1 MTAKIYIF
9 IGLSLLFF
17 HQNVTGQDIIFDHP
31 YAALMYSNPAYTG
44 IFGPLHTGA
53 AFRSQFTAT
62 PSPYTTYYAEADIF
76 IDKWNS
82 GFGCYLL
89 HDLMASG
96 QLRQTTAALSYVFTF
111 QITENL
117 SLRPAIQGIFHNR
130 HRDFRSATFPD
141 MFDLTGTPIP
151 SISTTYDPY
160 NKNGFDFSAGIL
172 GQYQRLELGFSV
184 HHLGAQQ
191 EDPYLNRSLKMAV
204 QAKYIIPLT
213 APIDNEEL
221 NPSEWREFEHTK
233 LIPSLRYYHQEYYK
247 YITACILVQSGA
259 LYAGAGVKT
268 ALQQEVTNISLSVGF
283 LSSTFRIGYTTD
295 FIGWGSALSGWQGVS
310 HELFVHFTF
319 GHSTETSGAA
329 NQYRKKYKS
338 KSCFGCYL

>member
-9 IGLSLLFF
+9 IGLFLLFL
-17 HQNVTGQDIIFDHP
+17 HQNATGQDIIFDHP
-31 YAALMYSNPAYTG
+31 YSALMYNNPAYTG
-44 IFGPLHTGA
+44 IFGPLHAGA

-82 GFGCYLL
+82 GFGCYIL

-96 QLRQTTAALSYVFTF
+96 RLRQTSAALSYIFAF
-111 QITENL
+111 QITDNL
-117 SLRPAIQGIFHNR
+117 SIRPAIQGVFHNR
-130 HRDFRSATFPD
+130 YRDPRAVTFPD

-151 SISTTYDPY
+151 SISTIYEPY
-160 NKNGFDFSAGIL
+160 SKNTIDFSAGLL
-172 GQYQRLELGFSV
+172 GQYHRFELGIAV

-191 EDPYLNRSLKMAV
+191 EEAFLNRSLKMAV

-213 APIDNEEL
+213 ASGAGEEV
-221 NPSEWREFEHTK
+221 NASEWLEFERAK
-233 LIPSLRYYHQEYYK
+233 LIPSVRYYHQEHYK
-247 YITACILVQSGA
+247 YLTACLLVQSGA
-259 LYAGAGVKT
+259 LYAGGGIKT
-268 ALQQEVTNISLSVGF
+268 ALQQEVTHISLSVGF
-283 LSSTFRIGYTTD
+283 LSSAFRIGYTTD

-319 GHSTETSGAA
+319 GHSAETSGAV
-329 NQYRKKYKS
+329 NRHRKKYKS

>member
-9 IGLSLLFF
+9 IGLFLLFS

-31 YAALMYSNPAYTG
+31 YSALMYSNPAYTG
-44 IFGPLHTGA
+44 IFGPLHAGA

-82 GFGCYLL
+82 GFGCYVL

-96 QLRQTTAALSYVFTF
+96 QLRQTTVAISYVFDF
-111 QITENL
+111 HVTENL

-130 HRDFRSATFPD
+130 LRDFRSATFPD

-151 SISTTYDPY
+151 YISTGYEPY
-160 NKNGFDFSAGIL
+160 SKNGFDFSAGVL
-172 GQYQRLELGFSV
+172 GQYRRLELGFSI
-184 HHLGAQQ
+184 HHLGARQ
-191 EDPYLNRSLKMAV
+191 EETYLNRSLKMAI

-213 APIDNEEL
+213 SPAANEEVS
-221 NPSEWREFEHTK
+221 PSEWLEFEHAK
-233 LIPSLRYYHQEYYK
+233 LIPSLRYYHQEHYK
-247 YITACILVQSGA
+247 YLTACILVQSGA

-283 LSSTFRIGYTTD
+283 LSSAFRIGYTTD

-319 GHSTETSGAA
+319 GHFAETPGAA
-329 NQYRKKYKS
+329 NRYRKKHKS

>member
-1 MTAKIYIF
+1 MTAKIHIF
-9 IGLSLLFF
+9 IGLFLLFF
-17 HQNVTGQDIIFDHP
+17 HQNTTGQDIIFDHP
-31 YAALMYSNPAYTG
+31 YTALMYTNPAYTG
-44 IFGPLHTGA
+44 IFGPLHAGA

-76 IDKWNS
+76 IEKWNS
-82 GFGCYLL
+82 GFGSYVL

-96 QLRQTTAALSYVFTF
+96 GLRQTDVALSYVFAF
-111 QITENL
+111 QITEHL
-117 SLRPAIQGIFHNR
+117 SLRPAIQGVFHNR
-130 HRDFRSATFPD
+130 HRDPRSATFPD

-151 SISTTYDPY
+151 SLSPVYDAY
-160 NKNGFDFSAGIL
+160 SKNMFDFSAGVL
-172 GQYQRLELGFSV
+172 GQYHRLELGLSI

-191 EDPYLNRSLKMAV
+191 EDDYLNRSLKLAV

-213 APIDNEEL
+213 APASNEEVDA
-221 NPSEWREFEHTK
+221 SEWLEFRHAK
-233 LIPSLRYYHQEYYK
+233 LIPAVRYYHQKHYK
-247 YITACILVQSGA
+247 YLTAGMLIQSGA
-259 LYAGAGVKT
+259 LYAGVGIKT

-283 LSSTFRIGYTTD
+283 LSSSLRLGYTTD

-319 GHSTETSGAA
+319 GHSADTSGGATPH
-329 NQYRKKYKS
+329 RKKYKS